1 MYLALLVAALAFF
14 FTAPNYY
21 PTFWAAIRTM
31 GFGLFAAFCGFIGAL
46 TA

>member
-1 MYLALLVAALAFF
+1 MFLVLLVAAIAFF

-31 GFGLFAAFCGFIGAL
+31 GFAIFAGICGFVGVL